1 MRHVILLV
9 SLLLGGCVMQRT
21 TVLEQTVIHT
31 ERETTIKEDHQTTT
45 TNHPAVPP
53 KVIVNTVQAPPVMPE
68 QKVKVAD
75 KPCGVFVLPNAGVLP
90 PKPDLSV
97 ADDVDKAMSDYVK
110 ALRRHIEGERK
121 SMVQAYD
128 EHLKKC
134 VP

>member
-9 SLLLGGCVMQRT
+9 LLLLGGCVMQRT

-53 KVIVNTVQAPPVMPE
+53 KVIVNTVRPPVAPE
-68 QKVKVAD
+68 QRVKMAD
-75 KPCGVFVLPNAGVLP
+75 KPCGVFVLPNAGDLP
-90 PKPDLSV
+90 IKPDLSV
-97 ADDVDKAMSDYVK
+97 AADVDKAISDYVK
-110 ALRRHIEGERK
+110 ALRRHIDGERK
-121 SMVQAYD
+121 SIVKAYD
-128 EHLKKC
+128 DHLKKC